1 MRYIDVGYRLV
12 CSYAVDEMTMKRN
25 TNHRS
30 IEEVRRTK
38 ETLKQ
43 RAGRATQSFQE
54 QVLES
59 QRLTSQ
65 LMTML
70 QERVT
75 QITKLNQAVEVAT
88 AARMRAEDALG
99 ESEMRYRITA
109 DVVPVLIWQAGP
121 DKLCT
126 YFNKRWL
133 EFTGKR
139 MEDELGNGW
148 IEGVHPEDIQA

>member
-1 MRYIDVGYRLV
+1 
-12 CSYAVDEMTMKRN
+12 MTIKRN

-30 IEEVRRTK
+30 IEEVRRAQK
-38 ETLKQ
+38 PLKQ

-59 QRLTSQ
+59 QRLTGQ

-75 QITKLNQAVEVAT
+75 QITKLNQALEVAT

-99 ESEMRYRITA
+99 ESETRYRITA
-109 DVVPVLIWQAGP
+109 DVVPVLICKQAPIKFSLILTNDG
-121 DKLCT
+121 
-126 YFNKRWL
+126 
-133 EFTGKR
+133 
-139 MEDELGNGW
+139 
-148 IEGVHPEDIQA
+148 